1 MSTATQPVPLEGTAR
16 ERFISSV
23 REPVRM
29 AMDQLRSNKLRS
41 GLTILGIVIGVSTVI
56 AISSVIN
63 GLNHRV
69 SDMVSSFGTNILWI
83 ARFEFGFGRPT
94 TEMLTRKQL
103 TYDDAMAIK
112 QLPHIV
118 AVVPSLRYQGDGS
131 FGQNSVNAKYGKF
144 KAENLTLE
152 GVTADNANVYDVILT
167 QGRYFSQREN
177 DLASDVA
184 VLGHDT
190 AEDLFGQDNAI
201 GKEIDVSGTFFTVIG
216 VQDKQKSAFG
226 GGKNPE
232 DNTVHIPIS
241 TFRHLHPE
249 VLEYW
254 ISAKFDDQKNK
265 ALAEDEVRELLRR
278 RRKVKN
284 EADDNFAIFGSDSIT
299 RLWSQITGSLFLLMF
314 GLSAVGLLVG
324 GVGVMNIMLVSVT
337 ERTREIGVRKAIG
350 ANRKTILLQF
360 TLEAVTLCA
369 VGGLIGVLVGSA
381 FGFGLSFVLA
391 SSVSLFW
398 VLAAFLVSCSI
409 GLLFGIYPA
418 WKAASLNPIEAL
430 RYE

>member
-1 MSTATQPVPLEGTAR
+1 MSTASAPPPIQASRV
-16 ERFISSV
+16 ERLISGV
-23 REPVRM
+23 REPVNM
-29 AMDQLRSNKLRS
+29 AMEQLRGNKLRS

-63 GLNHRV
+63 GLNHKIG
-69 SDMVSSFGTNILWI
+69 DLVSSLGTNVIWVF
-83 ARFEFGFGRPT
+83 RFPVIGTRPT

-103 TYDDAMAIK
+103 TYDDSMAMK
-112 QLPHIV
+112 DLPHIV
-118 AVVPSLRYQGDGS
+118 SVVPSLRFQSFDFGS
-131 FGQNSVNAKYGKF
+131 GSVVAKYGKS
-144 KAENLTLE
+144 KSENVSLE
-152 GVTADNANVYDVILT
+152 GTTADNVNVYDFGLT
-167 QGRYFSQREN
+167 QGRYFSQREM

-190 AEDLFGQDNAI
+190 AEDLFGSDNAI
-201 GKEIDVSGTFFTVIG
+201 GKEIDVAGRYFTVVG
-216 VQDKQKSAFG
+216 VQEKEKSAFG
-226 GGKNPE
+226 GGKNAD
-232 DNTVHIPIS
+232 DNMVHMPIT
-241 TFRHLHPE
+241 TFKKMHPE
-249 VLEYW
+249 ILDYW

-265 ALAEDEVRELLRR
+265 GIAEDEIRELLRR
-278 RRKVKN
+278 RRKVSN

-337 ERTREIGVRKAIG
+337 ERTREIGIRKAIG
-350 ANRKTILLQF
+350 ANRRTILLQF

-369 VGGLIGVLVGSA
+369 VGGIIGVLAGSA
-381 FGFGLSFVLA
+381 FGYGLSFVLS
-391 SSVSLFW
+391 SSVSLLW
-398 VLAAFLVSCSI
+398 VIAAFIVSCSI

>member
-1 MSTATQPVPLEGTAR
+1 MATAIAPPPPTQSSPLE
-16 ERFISSV
+16 RFVSSV
-23 REPVRM
+23 REPVHM

-63 GLNHRV
+63 GLNNKIG
-69 SDMVSSFGTNILWI
+69 DLVSSLGTNVIWVF
-83 ARFEFGFGRPT
+83 RFPVIGTRPT
-94 TEMLTRKQL
+94 TEMLTRRQL
-103 TYDDAMAIK
+103 TYDDAMAMK
-112 QLPHIV
+112 DLPHV
-118 AVVPSLRYQGDGS
+118 VSVVPSLRFQSFDFGS
-131 FGQNSVNAKYGKF
+131 GSVTVKYGKA
-144 KAENLTLE
+144 KSENVSLE
-152 GVTADNANVYDVILT
+152 GTTADNLNVYDFVLT
-167 QGRYFSQREN
+167 QGRYFSQREME
-177 DLASDVA
+177 LASDVG

-190 AEDLFGQDNAI
+190 AEDLFGTESAI
-201 GKEIDVSGTFFTVIG
+201 GKEVSVDGRSFTVIG
-216 VQDKQKSAFG
+216 VQEKEKSAFG
-226 GGKNPE
+226 GGKNAN
-232 DNTVHIPIS
+232 DNMVHMPIT
-241 TFRHLHPE
+241 TFKKMHPE
-249 VLEYW
+249 ILDYW

-265 ALAEDEVRELLRR
+265 GLVEDEIRELLRR

-337 ERTREIGVRKAIG
+337 ERTREIGIRKAIG
-350 ANRKTILLQF
+350 ANRRTILLQF

-369 VGGLIGVLVGSA
+369 LGGFIGVVVGA
-381 FGFGLSFVLA
+381 GFGLLLSLFLS
-391 SSVSLFW
+391 SSVSLLW
-398 VLAAFLVSCSI
+398 VLAAFVVSCSI
-409 GLLFGIYPA
+409 GLIFGIYPA